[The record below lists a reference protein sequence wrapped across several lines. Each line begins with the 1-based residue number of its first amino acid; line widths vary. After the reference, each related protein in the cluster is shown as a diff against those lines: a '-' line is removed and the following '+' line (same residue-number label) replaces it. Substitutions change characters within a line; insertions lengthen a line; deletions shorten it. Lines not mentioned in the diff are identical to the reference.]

1 VREWLEAGACVL
13 ALDYRGVGE
22 TKSSEEVAV
31 KNSLVLGRHILG
43 MQVYDVIR
51 AVDYLTLKAGF
62 NRVYVYGE
70 REAGVVALLAGAL
83 DERISAVHTLEMPS
97 TLVSSKG
104 FRYPP
109 TLFPPNILKY
119 ADIPEIAAMI
129 APRPLVIDYPV
140 GPDLRKLS
148 VSEAEENFRL
158 AREVYEY
165 LGALWNLTIRAL
177 G

>member
-1 VREWLEAGACVL
+1 
-13 ALDYRGVGE
+13 
-22 TKSSEEVAV
+22 
-31 KNSLVLGRHILG
+31 
-43 MQVYDVIR
+43 
-51 AVDYLTLKAGF
+51 
-62 NRVYVYGE
+62 
-70 REAGVVALLAGAL
+70 
-83 DERISAVHTLEMPS
+83 MPS

-109 TLFPPNILKY
+109 TLFPPNILEY

-140 GPDLRKLS
+140 GPDLGKLS

-165 LGALWNLTIRAL
+165 LGAPWNLTIRAL